1 MPSNISLLGLYN
13 FNHDLFADMVL
24 PDEIDRDD
32 LIDNIVLECAELE
45 VLYPDYDFL
54 KQAIGAWSRS
64 RILTWNRMAL
74 VNIAKAGYFASDRSI
89 EEYAKNIWNLKKV
102 K

>member
-1 MPSNISLLGLYN
+1 
-13 FNHDLFADMVL
+13 
-24 PDEIDRDD
+24 
-32 LIDNIVLECAELE
+32 
-45 VLYPDYDFL
+45 
-54 KQAIGAWSRS
+54 
-64 RILTWNRMAL
+64 